1 MDNVP
6 ALLARIDTVNRKI
19 FEDYQRHL
27 LLTNIG
33 QKTIGT
39 KLYKVYAFLKWSKVP
54 DLREVVPK
62 QFEDFYLHRKE
73 TVRPATA
80 FGDLQELRVFYKWLL
95 PGKDVIT
102 FRPKR
107 PRNDIPPEKVVTSDL
122 VRKML
127 ECCESQRDRALVS
140 VFWDSAARLNEI
152 LDCNIQH
159 IQFDRYGAVISVS
172 GKTGRRPIRLISS
185 VPDLQAWI
193 NLHPLKNDPN
203 APLFVTSRRRGT
215 AEFRRL
221 NERTVDNLFKRL
233 GSFTDTGKRTNPH
246 SLRHGRL
253 TVRGKQLTESELRQ
267 YAGWSKG
274 STMAAVYVH
283 LSSRD
288 IDDKIL
294 TTDGVIQEEEPAPD
308 PMAPR
313 ICPRCDTQNSPDTLY
328 CKRCSLILD
337 EALAQKMIA
346 LDQRIQGDV
355 DSYADWVD
363 EQRKKEK

>member
-6 ALLARIDTVNRKI
+6 ALLNRIDPVNRKI
-19 FEDYQRHL
+19 LEDYQRHL
-27 LLTNIG
+27 MLNNIG
-33 QKTIGT
+33 QNTIGT

-54 DLREVVPK
+54 DLRSVQSK

-107 PRNDIPPEKVVTSDL
+107 PRNDIPPEKVVTPDL

-159 IQFDRYGAVISVS
+159 VQFDRYGAIISVT

-203 APLFVTSRRRGT
+203 APLFVTSRKKGT
-215 AEFRRL
+215 TEFRRL

-233 GSFTDTGKRTNPH
+233 GSYTGAGKRTNPH
-246 SLRHGRL
+246 SFRHGRL
-253 TVRGKQLTESELRQ
+253 TLRGKDLTESELRK
-267 YAGWSKG
+267 YAGWSAG
-274 STMAAVYVH
+274 SSMAAVYVH

-288 IDDKIL
+288 IDNKIL
-294 TTDGVIQEEEPAPD
+294 TVDGVVQEEESTPD
-308 PMAPR
+308 PMAP
-313 ICPRCDTQNSPDTLY
+313 IDCPRCGTKNSPDTLY

-337 EALAQKMIA
+337 EGLAQKMLDI
-346 LDQRIQGDV
+346 DQRVQGDV
-355 DSYADWVD
+355 DSYGEWVGD
-363 EQRKKEK
+363 RKKKN